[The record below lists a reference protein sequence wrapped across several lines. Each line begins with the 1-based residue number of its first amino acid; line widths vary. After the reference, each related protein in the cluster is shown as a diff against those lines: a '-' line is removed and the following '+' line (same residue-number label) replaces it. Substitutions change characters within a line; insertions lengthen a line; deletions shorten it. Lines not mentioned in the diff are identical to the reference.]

1 MLTKTRPPRVRWTT
15 RRSEGG
21 SLSITVTLRPR
32 GASTAAAG
40 LRQATTAPTLIPA
53 LRGCGLSYGDIG
65 LCVGSLRGRVWEWQ
79 RGVVGVGRA
88 RWARLTALR
97 DIVLALDEAGNHT
110 PRGWLFAHNPVLGA
124 CPYQRIRADDFSNV
138 LLAARQSS
146 AAL

>member
-32 GASTAAAG
+32 GASTAATT

-65 LCVGSLRGRVWEWQ
+65 LCVGSLRGRIWEWQ
-79 RGVVGVGRA
+79 RGAVGVGRV

-97 DIVLALDEAGNHT
+97 DVVVALDDAGNST
-110 PRGWLFAHNPVLGA
+110 PRAWLFAHNPLLDA
-124 CPYQRIRADDFSNV
+124 CPYQHLAADDFTAV
-138 LLAARQSS
+138 LRAARRPG
-146 AAL
+146 